1 MSKYYSK
8 KVIVDNIVFDSKKEA
23 SYYLK
28 LKALLKSGVIKDL
41 ELQKEYILQDKFKI
55 NGKTQRKISY
65 KADFTY
71 FSVEDNKLHVVDV
84 KGFKTE
90 IYKLKKKLFEYK
102 YGIEIEE
109 V

>member
-8 KVIVDNIVFDSKKEA
+8 KVIVDNIKFDSKKEA
-23 SYYLK
+23 NYYLK
-28 LKALLKSGVIKDL
+28 LKVLEKSGVIINL
-41 ELQKEYILQDKFKI
+41 ELQKEYLLQESFKI
-55 NGKTQRKISY
+55 NKKTRRKITY

-71 FSVEDNKLHVVDV
+71 FSTLDDKIHVVDV

>member
-8 KVIVDNIVFDSKKEA
+8 KITVDNINFDSKKEA
-23 SYYLK
+23 NYYLK
-28 LKALLKSGVIKDL
+28 LKMLLKSGAIKDL
-41 ELQKEYILQDKFKI
+41 ELQKEFILQDKFKI
-55 NGKTQRKISY
+55 NGKTRRQISY

-71 FSVEDNKLHVVDV
+71 FSTQDNKLHIVDV

>member
-1 MSKYYSK
+1 MSKYNSNK
-8 KVIVDNIVFDSKKEA
+8 MVVDRIIFDSKKEA
-23 SYYLK
+23 MYYLH
-28 LKALLKSGVIKDL
+28 LRTLLKQGKIKDL

-90 IYKLKKKLFEYK
+90 IYKLKKKMFEYK

>member
-1 MSKYYSK
+1 MSKYHSNK
-8 KVIVDNIVFDSKKEA
+8 MVVDRIIFDSKKEA
-23 SYYLK
+23 MYYLH
-28 LKALLKSGVIKDL
+28 LKTLLKQGKIKDL

-71 FSVEDNKLHVVDV
+71 FSLEDNKLHVVDV

-90 IYKLKKKLFEYK
+90 TYKIKKKLFEYK

>member
-1 MSKYYSK
+1 MSKYNSNK
-8 KVIVDNIVFDSKKEA
+8 MVVDRIIFDSKKEA
-23 SYYLK
+23 MYYLH
-28 LKALLKSGVIKDL
+28 LRTLLKQGKIKDL

-90 IYKLKKKLFEYK
+90 IYKIKKKLFEYK